1 MLAAARTAAI
11 TIGAGVKG
19 SIKRHEIVAWNRAAQ
34 ASHSILSVEMYFMS
48 IPWRQECRKQAQE
61 S

>member
-19 SIKRHEIVAWNRAAQ
+19 SMKRHEIVAWNRAAQ
-34 ASHSILSVEMYFMS
+34 AHFSKVCIEM
-48 IPWRQECRKQAQE
+48 
-61 S
+61 